1 MVELTQEQLL
11 AYVDQSI
18 VALECETGHVVTIQ
32 EIQAYLEAQ
41 FGIKET
47 LERIK
52 EASDIMYGVR
62 LENEE
67 ESEE

>member
-1 MVELTQEQLL
+1 MAELTQEQLL

-18 VALECETGHVVTIQ
+18 VALECETGKVVTIQ

-41 FGIKET
+41 FG
-47 LERIK
+47 IK

>member
-1 MVELTQEQLL
+1 MAELTQEQLL
-11 AYVDQSI
+11 AVDQSI

-52 EASDIMYGVR
+52 EASGIMYGVR

>member
-1 MVELTQEQLL
+1 MAELTQEQLL

-18 VALECETGHVVTIQ
+18 VALECETGHVVTTS
-32 EIQAYLEAQ
+32 ELQAYLEAQ

-52 EASDIMYGVR
+52 EASDIMYEVR
-62 LENEE
+62 LKEE
-67 ESEE
+67 IEE

>member
-1 MVELTQEQLL
+1 MAELTQEQLL

-52 EASDIMYGVR
+52 EASDIAYKVR

>member
-1 MVELTQEQLL
+1 MAELSQEQLL

-32 EIQAYLEAQ
+32 ELQAYLEAQ

-52 EASDIMYGVR
+52 EASDIVDEVR